1 MLLGAGVKM
10 EITINGWHALLT
22 GIYKSF
28 KSLNFSIVVAFR
40 ACERNAIV
48 TIVYGIVGGK

>member
-22 GIYKSF
+22 GIYISF